1 MTYNHAEK
9 NPLWFA
15 AVITALFIGLALL
28 VGMLFSPL
36 ANLADGGLLYY
47 AVRFVKRLLLVTAF
61 CLITW
66 KTGLQPPLFRVR
78 FDGVLVAACVS
89 LVVINLS
96 VPHLFDARS
105 WLFPSQNPLTT
116 FAVGIDCAMTSILE
130 ELVFRGVVFGA
141 LLKGWEQKRYGRL
154 GAVVV
159 SSALFGLVHL
169 INLVGNP
176 AAVFEVLEQVGYSTL
191 IGILLA
197 AAVLRTGG
205 LVFSVAVHALF
216 NFVYDYAELLP
227 FSPNA
232 VWVGGAAETVVIIVA
247 YLCLAATG
255 IAAVVRAVRA
265 PHPLPHPPAHKAV

>member
-1 MTYNHAEK
+1 MTYNHAKK

-15 AVITALFIGLALL
+15 AGITALFIGLALL

-61 CLITW
+61 CLIAW

-130 ELVFRGVVFGA
+130 ELVFRGVVFCA
-141 LLKGWEQKRYGRL
+141 LLKGWQQKRYGRL

-159 SSALFGLVHL
+159 SGVLFGLVHL
-169 INLVGNP
+169 VNLAGNP

-205 LVFSVAVHALF
+205 F

-265 PHPLPHPPAHKAV
+265 PHPLPQSPAHKAV